1 MQDLIPH
8 TEDAGRNRLAC
19 SRGKHAV
26 LCLHQESV
34 TGILPNPTLHLTASL
49 EKSLNSLG
57 LGLSMLSKLRV
68 KYPLAPSLD
77 CGQNG
82 VYFASGNRRKGLE
95 SF

>member
-1 MQDLIPH
+1 MQDPIPY

-34 TGILPNPTLHLTASL
+34 TGILPNPTLHLTANL

-77 CGQNG
+77 CGQN